1 MGRVS
6 VVMSVFNG
14 GTFLAPAMESVLGQ
28 TFRDFEFIVVDD
40 GSTDD
45 SASVLEGFHD
55 PRIKVIR
62 QENRG
67 IAAALNRAIG
77 VAQGEYIARQDADD
91 ISLPNRFAAQV
102 RFLAEHPEVAVLG
115 TAALLVD
122 SRGRPFSRFAT
133 YVQHERL
140 VKELKRGFCPLMH
153 GSVMLRRQAIL
164 EAGCYDPRFERIQ
177 DVELWLRMSD
187 RHRLANLREILYL
200 LRKHDGSITQDARI
214 DLKVRAFAE
223 SGRLTTNI
231 DPDVWLRFMDE
242 FDRNFAGSR
251 WARAF
256 AAEDLLRGAQIA
268 MAQGAAWRGVRK
280 AAGALWLNP
289 RLGIDL
295 PRRLWHRLRRTLF
308 PMAR

>member
-1 MGRVS
+1 
-6 VVMSVFNG
+6 MSVFNG
-14 GTFLAPAMESVLGQ
+14 GDFLVPAVQSVLGQ
-28 TFRDFEFIVVDD
+28 VFRDFEFIVVDD

-55 PRIKVIR
+55 SRIRVIR

-77 VAQGEYIARQDADD
+77 LAQGEYIARQDADD
-91 ISLPNRFAAQV
+91 ISLPDRFAAQV
-102 RFLAEHPEVAVLG
+102 RFLDEHPSVAVLG

-122 SRGRPFSRFAT
+122 SQGRPFSRFAT
-133 YVQHERL
+133 YVRHERL
-140 VKELKRGFCPLMH
+140 VKELQRGFCPLMH
-153 GSVMLRRQAIL
+153 GSVMLRREAVV
-164 EAGCYDPRFERIQ
+164 EAGGYDPRFERIQ
-177 DVELWLRMSD
+177 DVELWLRMSA
-187 RHRLANLREILYL
+187 RYRLANLRDTLYL

-223 SGRLTTNI
+223 SGRLTTSI
-231 DPDVWLRFMDE
+231 DPDDWLRFVEE

-268 MAQGAAWRGVRK
+268 MAQGAAWQGVRK
-280 AAGALWLNP
+280 AAGAIWLNP

-295 PRRLWHRLRRTLF
+295 PRRLWHRAQRTLF